1 MTAHTRRALADVQGT
16 SVNIVYEIALID
28 LRLDTVHPVYEF
40 AELNCLR
47 ESVFF
52 HKPSVKNFLSD
63 KWMIPFSL
71 RCVRYGVALIT
82 YFG

>member
-1 MTAHTRRALADVQGT
+1 MQEKVLAAVQEA
-16 SVNIVYEIALID
+16 SANIVYE
-28 LRLDTVHPVYEF
+28 V
-40 AELNCLR
+40 AELYCLR
-47 ESVFF
+47 KSVFF

>member
-1 MTAHTRRALADVQGT
+1 MEESQSMQEELLAAVQEA
-16 SVNIVYEIALID
+16 SANIVYE
-28 LRLDTVHPVYEF
+28 V
-40 AELNCLR
+40 AELYYLR
-47 ESVFF
+47 KSVFF